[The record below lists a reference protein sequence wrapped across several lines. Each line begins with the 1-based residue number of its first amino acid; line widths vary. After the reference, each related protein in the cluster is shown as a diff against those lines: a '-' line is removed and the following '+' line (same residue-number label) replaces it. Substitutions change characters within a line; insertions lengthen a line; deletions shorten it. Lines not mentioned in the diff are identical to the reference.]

1 MARKIPRCI
10 EGRHVPSRT
19 LVPPDP
25 LDPNSRRARCTRCGH
40 LLVMSPI
47 THRWRLTGPL
57 G

>member
-10 EGRHVPSRT
+10 EGRHVPSRM